1 MGKNA
6 KAPRSFNTIRRT
18 QTKERAKRGQLS
30 RVVLLAIFGV
40 TALLLLSLLIL
51 GICAI
56 ADAIAKRPDN
66 TPDGGT
72 PSSPS
77 INVRYDEYHTARYE
91 DTQKG
96 ALIIVNKDHRYELFD
111 YENGNGLTP
120 GKVTLVNMYNNRS
133 DLNGLTPYK
142 VGENEQ
148 MEKTAFE
155 AFDRMML
162 AYLDYSGKQ
171 NIAVGRADAY
181 RTYDE
186 QAGKSA
192 PQGYSD
198 HHTGY
203 CVALT
208 VSVSGQGISE
218 AQHAWIFNNAHKYGF
233 VMRYPDEKS
242 SITGVAPGYE
252 YCFRYVGVAHATYM
266 KEHGYCLE
274 EYVEV
279 LKQNHTIN
287 NPLRTKGA
295 DGHSYDVYYVPAV
308 ADQTLLTNFLVPS
321 NYQYTI
327 SGDNCGGFIVTV
339 DLSKKA

>member
-1 MGKNA
+1 MGKST

-30 RVVLLAIFGV
+30 RVVLLAMMGV
-40 TALLLLSLLIL
+40 IALILISLLIL
-51 GICAI
+51 GVCAI
-56 ADAIAKRPDN
+56 ANAIANRPKADD
-66 TPDGGT
+66 PSDL
-72 PSSPS
+72 PSSGGF
-77 INVRYDEYHTARYE
+77 NVRYDEYYAARYE

-96 ALIIVNKDHRYELFD
+96 PMIIVNGDHRYELFD
-111 YENGNGLTP
+111 YENGNTLIN
-120 GKVTLVNMYNNRS
+120 GKVTLVNMRNNRS
-133 DLNGLTPYK
+133 ELNGQNPYQ
-142 VGENEQ
+142 VGSGEQ

-155 AFDRMML
+155 AFDKMMID
-162 AYLDYSGKQ
+162 YLDYSGDQKV
-171 NIAVGRADAY
+171 AVGLANAY

-208 VSVSGQGISE
+208 VSTTNVGISE

-242 SITGVAPGYE
+242 SITGVDTGYE

-266 KEHGYCLE
+266 KSHDYCLE
-274 EYVEV
+274 EYVEI

-287 NPLRTKGA
+287 NPLRTKDASGR
-295 DGHSYDVYYVPAV
+295 SYDVYYVPAV
-308 ADQTLLTNFLVPS
+308 SDQTTLTNFLVPS
-321 NYQYTI
+321 NYQYTV

>member
-18 QTKERAKRGQLS
+18 QTKERAKRGQMS
-30 RVVLLAIFGV
+30 RVVLLAILGV
-40 TALLLLSLLIL
+40 TALLLISLLVL

-56 ADAIAKRPDN
+56 AHAIANRPGADN
-66 TPDGGT
+66 PNDLPSTGGF
-72 PSSPS
+72 
-77 INVRYDEYHTARYE
+77 NVRYDEYYTARYE

-96 ALIIVNKDHRYELFD
+96 PMIIVNKDHRYELFD
-111 YENGNGLTP
+111 YENGNGLIP
-120 GKVTLVNMYNNRS
+120 GKLTLVNMYNNRS
-133 DLNGLTPYK
+133 TLGGLSPYQ
-142 VGENEQ
+142 VGTSEQ

-155 AFDRMML
+155 AFDRMMVD
-162 AYLDYSGKQ
+162 YLDYSGDQK
-171 NIAVGRADAY
+171 IAVGLTNAY
-181 RTYDE
+181 RTYEE

-192 PQGYSD
+192 AQGYSD

-208 VSVSGQGISE
+208 IPITGQGISE

-242 SITGVAPGYE
+242 SITGVDTGYE
-252 YCFRYVGVAHATYM
+252 YCFRYVGVAHATYI
-266 KEHGYCLE
+266 KEHEYCLE

-295 DGHSYDVYYVPAV
+295 DGHYYDVYYVPAV
-308 ADQTLLTNFLVPS
+308 TDQSLLTNFLVPS
-321 NYQYTI
+321 NYQYTV

>member
-6 KAPRSFNTIRRT
+6 KPPRSFNTIRRT
-18 QTKERAKRGQLS
+18 QTKERAKRSQLS
-30 RVVLLAIFGV
+30 RVVLLAILGV
-40 TALLLLSLLIL
+40 TALILISLLVL
-51 GICAI
+51 GVCAI
-56 ADAIAKRPDN
+56 ANAIANRPKAD
-66 TPDGGT
+66 TPNDI
-72 PSSPS
+72 PSTGSY
-77 INVRYDEYHTARYE
+77 NVRYDEYYTARYA

-96 ALIIVNKDHRYELFD
+96 PLIIVNEDHRYELFD
-111 YENGNGLTP
+111 YENGNTLIP
-120 GKVTLVNMYNNRS
+120 GKVTLVNMRQNRS
-133 DLNGLTPYK
+133 ELNGQNPYQ
-142 VGENEQ
+142 VGTGEQ

-155 AFDRMML
+155 AFDKMMID
-162 AYLDYSGKQ
+162 YLDYSGDQK
-171 NIAVGRADAY
+171 IAIGLANAY

-192 PQGYSD
+192 AQGYSD

-208 VSVSGQGISE
+208 VSTTNVGISE
-218 AQHAWIFNNAHKYGF
+218 AQHSWLFNNAHKYGF

-242 SITGVAPGYE
+242 SITGVDTGYE
-252 YCFRYVGVAHATYM
+252 YCFRYVGVAHATYI
-266 KEHGYCLE
+266 KAHDYCLE

-287 NPLRTKGA
+287 NPLRTKDA
-295 DGHSYDVYYVPAV
+295 DGHEYDVYYVPAV
-308 ADQTLLTNFLVPS
+308 SDQTLLTNFLVPS
-321 NYQYTI
+321 NYRYTV